1 MQNSQYRKTIN
12 EICRFAR
19 ENNNEISRFSVV
31 DILQMEHPG
40 IIEAEVNRILLEI
53 KDLGIRI
60 KANTDEDYC
69 ADNVDPTDFYPANVN
84 ISQTNL
90 SVSNAIERLK
100 NDEFLLKPDFQRE
113 GDLWSLEK
121 QSRLIE
127 SLMLR
132 IPLPAFYFDA
142 TREGYWE
149 VIDGQQRLTSFRNYI
164 VGKKIGEDETTG
176 EPIFGDLK
184 PFRGLQYLRD
194 FNGKTFDQI
203 PRQYIRRVK
212 EANLI
217 AYTVNRGTPERI
229 IFNIFQRI
237 NTGGMNLEP
246 QEIRHSLYQGRST
259 KLIEQMA
266 AMPSFRTA
274 TQYSLTPDRMVDR
287 EYALRYI
294 AFTEIDY
301 EKRYKGNVD
310 DYLIAAMKQ
319 INQADDDTERRILS
333 EFKRTME
340 ICHNVFKEYAFRRYV
355 RAGSKYRRGPINK
368 ALFETWSVCLR
379 NMPDTR
385 VELILDNRDAF
396 IESYGNFLADE
407 KYSLALRAGDE
418 FSVKR
423 RMDMTR
429 SFLKEFFYAYKN
441 YSS

>member
-1 MQNSQYRKTIN
+1 
-12 EICRFAR
+12 
-19 ENNNEISRFSVV
+19 
-31 DILQMEHPG
+31 
-40 IIEAEVNRILLEI
+40 
-53 KDLGIRI
+53 
-60 KANTDEDYC
+60 
-69 ADNVDPTDFYPANVN
+69 
-84 ISQTNL
+84 
-90 SVSNAIERLK
+90 
-100 NDEFLLKPDFQRE
+100 
-113 GDLWSLEK
+113 
-121 QSRLIE
+121 
-127 SLMLR
+127 
-132 IPLPAFYFDA
+132 
-142 TREGYWE
+142 
-149 VIDGQQRLTSFRNYI
+149 
-164 VGKKIGEDETTG
+164 
-176 EPIFGDLK
+176 
-184 PFRGLQYLRD
+184 
-194 FNGKTFDQI
+194 
-203 PRQYIRRVK
+203 
-212 EANLI
+212 
-217 AYTVNRGTPERI
+217 
-229 IFNIFQRI
+229 
-237 NTGGMNLEP
+237 MNLEP